1 VCASLDRRDNT
12 GIRFYIG
19 KELRQYDIGY
29 LSFGT
34 VVSALALA
42 IPPKVER
49 FIVDSYC
56 PSGFSKV
63 YFGFHVF
70 SSQKSRTRAVKS

>member
-1 VCASLDRRDNT
+1 VFACLDRRDNT

-29 LSFGT
+29 ISFGT

-49 FIVDSYC
+49 FFVDSYC

-63 YFGFHVF
+63 YFGFYVF
-70 SSQKSRTRAVKS
+70 SSQKSRTRAIKS